1 MHIAFGGGKD
11 EKYRRIV
18 GLYAS
23 FCRCFVDRKG
33 D

>member
-1 MHIAFGGGKD
+1 MHITFGGGED

-18 GLYAS
+18 KRYAP